1 MGGDALSNT
10 EHRLAAN
17 RANALHSTGP
27 VTARGRATASRNAT
41 RHGLLSG
48 KLFLEDEDPI
58 EFQAMFGDLWR
69 SLNPVGTLE
78 DSLVERVAVT
88 LWRQRRLVHAETA
101 SLSLARQPRKIAKG
115 TSSELGSSF
124 GSEITHESLQAV
136 DEEQVEWSGKI
147 IAEIEGLEQIDLRSL
162 EQIAPGVFGQL
173 TSDAEEDK
181 ESTAMFVENH
191 KGGLTGYIADL
202 LLWCQEQQ
210 QEAATRPQILAI
222 AEQVRAKRLV
232 LPSDTLELLA
242 RYQTTLDNQLFKLL
256 KALREA
262 QEWRLETIEPVA
274 QTACDDLEP
283 IDHVA

>member
-1 MGGDALSNT
+1 MSTT

-27 VTARGRATASRNAT
+27 VTAGGKATASRNAT

-48 KLFLEDEDPI
+48 KLFLEDEDPS
-58 EFQAMFGDLWR
+58 EFQIMFGDLWR
-69 SLNPVGTLE
+69 SLNPVGALE

-101 SLSLARQPRKIAKG
+101 SLSLARQPRRIATG
-115 TSSELGSSF
+115 TSSELGSTF

-136 DEEQVEWSGKI
+136 EEKRVEWSGKI

-162 EQIAPGVFGQL
+162 EQSAPGVFGQL
-173 TSDAEEDK
+173 SSDADKDEEEISK
-181 ESTAMFVENH
+181 FVENY
-191 KGGLTGYIADL
+191 KGGLTGYIAQL
-202 LLWCQEQQ
+202 LLWCQQQ
-210 QEAATRPQILAI
+210 QRDAKARPQILAI

-232 LPSDTLELLA
+232 LPSDTLQLLA

-262 QEWRLETIEPVA
+262 QEWRLKTIEPVY
-274 QTACDDLEP
+274 QSSRDDVEP
-283 IDHVA
+283 VDQAA